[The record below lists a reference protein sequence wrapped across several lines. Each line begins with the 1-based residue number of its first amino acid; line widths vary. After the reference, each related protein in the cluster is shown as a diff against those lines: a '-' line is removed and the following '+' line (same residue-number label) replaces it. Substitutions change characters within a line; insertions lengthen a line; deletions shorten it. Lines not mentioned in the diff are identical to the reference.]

1 MIDTEIVQRCGCGE
15 DDCVEILGLEES
27 IYACF
32 TCGYAGVT
40 PSGADNYEDEIH
52 IGNLEA
58 EVERLQ
64 KALISS
70 RNVVDELVVKMRIE
84 QQIVQAFYEYRDAIS
99 LGSYSMFTHCEAW
112 MLEKGH
118 RIMVNGQSEWA
129 AEIQEEEE

>member
-1 MIDTEIVQRCGCGE
+1 MIDT
-15 DDCVEILGLEES
+15 DDLDNMSRRDLVELLEVYNES
-27 IYACF
+27 
-32 TCGYAGVT
+32 
-40 PSGADNYEDEIH
+40 
-52 IGNLEA
+52 LA
-58 EVERLQ
+58 EVKRLQ
-64 KALISS
+64 KAL
-70 RNVVDELVVKMRIE
+70 RIE